1 MAWKPLRLEQAA
13 VSRARRSMVCAE
25 AEWAA
30 TLAGEAGDTATPR
43 KTSQTMASEEDHRAE
58 EAAEREAFLR
68 CG

>member
-1 MAWKPLRLEQAA
+1 MEAPAPGA
-13 VSRARRSMVCAE
+13 GSRESSAQEHGVGE
-25 AEWAA
+25 KAEWAA

-43 KTSQTMASEEDHRAE
+43 KTTQTMASEEDHRAE